1 MIAALIAFG
10 LMAVIA
16 LLILVSIKIITFIN
30 NYKIFQSR
38 DDDCFDYAVID
49 YSTLKRLY
57 QINPDG
63 YELTSFGQLYRMT
76 NSYGLAMKEVRIV
89 FKTIFDY
96 IHFEIDKKYNKK
108 ASRIASRRKQEERG
122 LSKLRDLA
130 QQDIDNLRAKLD
142 AEFEQEKKKTQE
154 IAANKRQ
161 PFGNLKPLIS
171 LNGDLV
177 YYQDK
182 QVYIDELGYYFTK
195 DGKSI
200 SMSWR
205 KNDGKYYCFN

>member
-1 MIAALIAFG
+1 MIAALIIFG
-10 LMAVIA
+10 LMAAIA
-16 LLILVSIKIITFIN
+16 LLILASFEIIAFAH
-30 NYKIFQSR
+30 NYRIFQKR
-38 DDDCFDYAVID
+38 DDDFFDYATID

-57 QINPDG
+57 QINPNG
-63 YELTSFGQLYRMT
+63 YELSSFGQLYRI
-76 NSYGLAMKEVRIV
+76 NHNNGLAIREIRIV

-108 ASRIASRRKQEERG
+108 ASQITSRRKQEEQG
-122 LSKLRDLA
+122 LSKLRGLA

-154 IAANKRQ
+154 IAANMQR
-161 PFGNLKPLIS
+161 PFGSLNLLSS
-171 LNGDLV
+171 LNGNPI
-177 YYQDK
+177 YFQGK

-200 SMSWR
+200 SISWEE
-205 KNDGKYYCFN
+205 K

>member
-1 MIAALIAFG
+1 MIAALIIFG
-10 LMAVIA
+10 LMAAIA
-16 LLILVSIKIITFIN
+16 LLIPVSFKIINFIHS
-30 NYKIFQSR
+30 YKKFQKR
-38 DDDCFDYAVID
+38 DDDLDYAVID

-57 QINPDG
+57 QVNPDG
-63 YELTSFGQLYRMT
+63 YKLSDFNQLYRLNNGNCWT
-76 NSYGLAMKEVRIV
+76 TREIRIV

-108 ASRIASRRKQEERG
+108 TSRIASRRKQEEQG

-154 IAANKRQ
+154 IAANMQR
-161 PFGNLKPLIS
+161 PLGNLKPFVS
-171 LNGDLV
+171 SNGDLV
-177 YYQDK
+177 YFQGK

-195 DGKSI
+195 DGKPI
-200 SMSWR
+200 SMS
-205 KNDGKYYCFN
+205 

>member
-1 MIAALIAFG
+1 MIAALIIFG
-10 LMAVIA
+10 LIATIA
-16 LLILVSIKIITFIN
+16 LLIPVSFKIINFIHG
-30 NYKIFQSR
+30 YKKFQKR
-38 DDDCFDYAVID
+38 DDDLDYAVID

-63 YELTSFGQLYRMT
+63 YKLSDFNQLYRINNGNCCT
-76 NSYGLAMKEVRIV
+76 TRELRIV

-96 IHFEIDKKYNKK
+96 FHFEIDKKYNKK
-108 ASRIASRRKQEERG
+108 TSRITKRRKQEEQG

-154 IAANKRQ
+154 IATNMRR
-161 PFGNLKPLIS
+161 PLSNLKPLIS
-171 LNGDLV
+171 LNGNPI
-177 YYQDK
+177 YFQGK
-182 QVYIDELGYYFTK
+182 QVYIDGQGDYFTK

-200 SMSWR
+200 SIS
-205 KNDGKYYCFN
+205 

>member
-1 MIAALIAFG
+1 MIAALITLG

-16 LLILVSIKIITFIN
+16 LLILVSVKIIAFIN

-38 DDDCFDYAVID
+38 DDDFFDYAVID

-63 YELTSFGQLYRMT
+63 YELASFGQLYRI
-76 NSYGLAMKEVRIV
+76 NCRDGYALKEVRIV

-96 IHFEIDKKYNKK
+96 LHFEIDKKYNKK
-108 ASRIASRRKQEERG
+108 TSRIASRRKQEEQG
-122 LSKLRDLA
+122 LRKLRDLA

-154 IAANKRQ
+154 IAANMRR
-161 PFGNLKPLIS
+161 PFGNLYPLIS
-171 LNGDLV
+171 SNGDLA
-177 YYQDK
+177 YFQGK

-195 DGKSI
+195 DGEPISI
-200 SMSWR
+200 S
-205 KNDGKYYCFN
+205 

>member
-1 MIAALIAFG
+1 MIAALIIFG
-10 LMAVIA
+10 LIA
-16 LLILVSIKIITFIN
+16 TIPLLILVSFKTISFIHS
-30 NYKIFQSR
+30 YKEFQKR
-38 DDDCFDYAVID
+38 DDDLDYATID

-63 YELTSFGQLYRMT
+63 YELSNFGQLYRINNDNGWMIT
-76 NSYGLAMKEVRIV
+76 REVRIV

-96 IHFEIDKKYNKK
+96 FHFEIDKKYNKK
-108 ASRIASRRKQEERG
+108 TSRIAKRRKQEEQG

-154 IAANKRQ
+154 IATNMRR
-161 PFGNLKPLIS
+161 PLGNLKPLIS
-171 LNGDLV
+171 LNGNPI
-177 YYQDK
+177 YFQGK
-182 QVYIDELGYYFTK
+182 QVYINGQGDYFTK

-200 SMSWR
+200 SIS
-205 KNDGKYYCFN
+205 

>member
-1 MIAALIAFG
+1 MIAALIIFG
-10 LMAVIA
+10 LMAAIA
-16 LLILVSIKIITFIN
+16 LLIPVSFKIINFIHS
-30 NYKIFQSR
+30 YKKFQKR
-38 DDDCFDYAVID
+38 DDDLDYAVID

-57 QINPDG
+57 QVNPDG
-63 YELTSFGQLYRMT
+63 YKLSDFNQLYRLNNGNCWT
-76 NSYGLAMKEVRIV
+76 TREIRIV

-108 ASRIASRRKQEERG
+108 NSQIAKRRKQEEQG

-154 IAANKRQ
+154 IAANMQR
-161 PFGNLKPLIS
+161 PLGNLKPFVS
-171 LNGDLV
+171 SNGDLV
-177 YYQDK
+177 YFQGK

-195 DGKSI
+195 DGKPI
-200 SMSWR
+200 SMS
-205 KNDGKYYCFN
+205 

>member
-1 MIAALIAFG
+1 MIAALIIFG
-10 LMAVIA
+10 LMAAIA
-16 LLILVSIKIITFIN
+16 LLILVSFKIINFIHS
-30 NYKIFQSR
+30 YKRFQRR
-38 DDDCFDYAVID
+38 DDDLDYAVID
-49 YSTLKRLY
+49 YLTLKRLY
-57 QINPDG
+57 QVNPDG
-63 YELTSFGQLYRMT
+63 YELTGFGQLYRMNNNNGWT
-76 NSYGLAMKEVRIV
+76 TRELRIV

-108 ASRIASRRKQEERG
+108 ASQIAKRRKQEEQG

-154 IAANKRQ
+154 IAASMRQ
-161 PFGNLKPLIS
+161 PFGNLKPS
-171 LNGDLV
+171 VCLNGNLR

-182 QVYIDELGYYFTK
+182 QVYVDELGYYFTK

-200 SMSWR
+200 SMPWEE
-205 KNDGKYYCFN
+205 K

>member
-1 MIAALIAFG
+1 MIAALIIFG
-10 LMAVIA
+10 LMAAIA
-16 LLILVSIKIITFIN
+16 LLIPVSFKTISFIH
-30 NYKIFQSR
+30 NYRIFQKR
-38 DDDCFDYAVID
+38 DDDLDYATID

-63 YELTSFGQLYRMT
+63 YELSSFGQLYRI
-76 NSYGLAMKEVRIV
+76 NHSHGLAIREIRIV

-108 ASRIASRRKQEERG
+108 NSQIAKRRKQEEQG

-154 IAANKRQ
+154 IAANIQR
-161 PFGNLKPLIS
+161 PFGSLNLLSS
-171 LNGDLV
+171 LNGNPI
-177 YYQDK
+177 YFQGK
-182 QVYIDELGYYFTK
+182 QVYIDGQSDYFTK
-195 DGKSI
+195 NGKSI
-200 SMSWR
+200 SMS
-205 KNDGKYYCFN
+205 